1 MCECVCACVVG
12 VGGPSLSPSPVP
24 RPRLPARHSLERP
37 PTQPPSPPHPQEE
50 GRAAA
55 AGKRKVSAAQSD
67 AKILKEL
74 FGGGYLEIR
83 PCEGP
88 RVQITAAPAPEQT
101 AAPGCLDGARVAGSE
116 APDQP
121 PRTPGRWVRFP
132 PGFSS
137 PLLSR
142 TSSREP
148 PHSRG
153 RAWGVWAGLVR
164 TESDQGTRA
173 FDNLR
178 ALLPARRPGGRPQLP
193 RKVLS
198 LEAKVALLS
207 TQGFCLLFA
216 DRHRVQRC
224 VCAGI
229 SAGRAL
235 LDTMPKYLE
244 KSPND
249 T

>member
-148 PHSRG
+148 PP
-153 RAWGVWAGLVR
+153 
-164 TESDQGTRA
+164 T
-173 FDNLR
+173 
-178 ALLPARRPGGRPQLP
+178 PGGGRGGFGQGWCARSRTRGLGRSITSERSFLP
-193 RKVLS
+193 GGLGGGPS
-198 LEAKVALLS
+198 
-207 TQGFCLLFA
+207 CP
-216 DRHRVQRC
+216 
-224 VCAGI
+224 
-229 SAGRAL
+229 GR
-235 LDTMPKYLE
+235 
-244 KSPND
+244 S
-249 T
+249 